1 MRHKISIVI
10 LLSII
15 CVYLNSLRLESF
27 LIQPILISDLANNS
41 FSFKKESIENLNT
54 TFPSLAI
61 NTIPLESIKS
71 RYYLNLKLF
80 DQAIEHAEN
89 GVIKNPYLAYTNY
102 LLARIYI
109 EKNDLNTA
117 KNYLKNAN
125 KISPNIKEI
134 SILLIALEKALKK

>member
-71 RYYLNLKLF
+71 RYYLNLKLY
-80 DQAIEHAEN
+80 DKAIKHAEN

-102 LLARIYI
+102 FLARVYI
-109 EKNDLNTA
+109 KKNDLKTA
-117 KNYLKNAN
+117 KNYLDTAY
-125 KISPNIKEI
+125 KISPNIIEI
-134 SILLIALEKALKK
+134 SELLFALERILKK